1 MGIGESPT
9 LHRGEPARRRIPGR
23 AGESRGVA
31 ASLPRFLL
39 RAEGLAVAAAAL
51 ALYAH
56 AGHGWLLLVLL
67 VLAPDLSMLGYLGG
81 PRAGAIAY
89 DAVHTTI
96 LPLALGTVGVLADV
110 ELARQL
116 ALIWLVHLGV
126 DRLVGYGLK
135 YPSGFKDT
143 HLQRV

>member
-1 MGIGESPT
+1 MT
-9 LHRGEPARRRIPGR
+9 
-23 AGESRGVA
+23 

-39 RAEGLAVAAAAL
+39 RAEGLAIAVAAL
-51 ALYAH
+51 ALYFH

-89 DAVHTTI
+89 DAAHTI
-96 LPLALGTVGVLADV
+96 VLPLALGTAGVLADL

-116 ALIWLVHLGV
+116 ALIWLLHIGA
-126 DRLVGYGLK
+126 DRLLGYGLK
-135 YPSGFKDT
+135 YPTGFKDT